1 VSATDNLA
9 PGFGDPVHH
18 GQQTFRALLNA
29 LARPGRI
36 SRLPAPM
43 GKVDGFGPAA
53 AAFALALLDFETPVW
68 LDQTSRGAASFLRF
82 HCGCAIVDDT
92 RRASFAFAR
101 GFDAL
106 PELTRFALGTDLEPE
121 ISTTLVIEV
130 DDLYEDGPL
139 LLTGPGI
146 ERQHRIGVSGFDA
159 GRTAERAA
167 LHELFPRGIDIFLT
181 CGERVCGLPRTTRMQ
196 LLRSEPC
203 TSR

>member
-1 VSATDNLA
+1 MTPADNLA

-18 GQQTFRALLNA
+18 GQQTFRGLLDALS
-29 LARPGRI
+29 RPGRI
-36 SRLPAPM
+36 RPLPAPM
-43 GKVDGFGPAA
+43 GKVHGLGPAA
-53 AAFALALLDFETPVW
+53 TALALTLVDFESPVW
-68 LDQTSRGAASFLRF
+68 LDEASQSAASFLRF

-92 RRASFAFAR
+92 RGASFAFAR
-101 GFDAL
+101 GFEAL

-121 ISTTLVIEV
+121 ISTTLVVEV

-146 ERQHRIGVSGFDA
+146 ERQHRIGASGFDA
-159 GRTAERAA
+159 GRTAELAA
-167 LHELFPRGIDIFLT
+167 LHTLFPRGIDLFLT
-181 CGERVCGLPRTTRMQ
+181 CAERVCGLPRTTRIQ